1 MNTLQ
6 IILIGLVSLIH
17 IYILYL
23 EMVLW
28 TSKKGIKAF
37 NLKNEKFAEETK
49 IMAANQGLYNGF
61 LAAGL
66 IWSIVSSKLDVALF
80 FLICICIAGIY
91 GAYSTNSI
99 KILYIQTI
107 PAFLS
112 ILSVLLL

>member
-1 MNTLQ
+1 MNILQ

-23 EMVLW
+23 EMALW
-28 TSKKGIKAF
+28 TTKKGIKAF
-37 NLKNEKFAEETK
+37 NLKDKKFAEETK

-66 IWSIVSSKLDVALF
+66 IWSIISNKVDVSLF
-80 FLICICIAGIY
+80 FLICVFIAGIY
-91 GAYSTNSI
+91 GAYSTKSI

-107 PAFLS
+107 PASVSILS
-112 ILSVLLL
+112 ILLL